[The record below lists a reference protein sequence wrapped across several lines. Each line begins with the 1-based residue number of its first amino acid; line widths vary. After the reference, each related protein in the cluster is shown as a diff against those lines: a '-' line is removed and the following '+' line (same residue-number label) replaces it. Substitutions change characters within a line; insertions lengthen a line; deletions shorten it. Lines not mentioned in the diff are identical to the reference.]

1 MINRRKVLQ
10 SLATLPFTGS
20 LLGAQSL
27 SAQSKTAAV
36 VSSLRRDFF
45 KELGLRTF
53 INAAGT
59 YTSMTGSLMP
69 KEVIEAISYGATE
82 YVNLDDLQDKV
93 GERIAE
99 LLECEYAT
107 VSSGCFGAMSIGMAG
122 ILTGKDPK
130 KVKQL
135 PNTDGMKNEVIIQ
148 ESHTIGY
155 AQALTNVGA
164 KVVKVKTAKQLEK
177 AITDKTCMLWFLNA
191 HTDRGEIKWEEF
203 VALGKKHDIPTFID
217 CAADVPPVEN
227 LFRFTKIGFDLVAFS
242 GGKGLRGPQSAGLLL
257 GKREYIE
264 AARMHTPPR
273 GETIGRG
280 MKVNKEEVL
289 GMLAALELYLEKDH
303 DKEWEMWESQIQLIS
318 DSATSIAGVETE
330 IHVPPY
336 ANHVPSLRIRWD
348 EKKVK
353 ISPNEVR
360 KQLAE
365 GHPSIQTVGDSKS
378 VGITT
383 WMMVPGQ
390 ERVVAKRVKE
400 ILSSAV

>member
-10 SLATLPFTGS
+10 SLASIPFAGGLFGIKT
-20 LLGAQSL
+20 L
-27 SAQSKTAAV
+27 SAQSKPELLA
-36 VSSLRRDFF
+36 SNLRRNFF

-69 KEVIEAISYGATE
+69 KEVIEAISYSADE

-122 ILTGKDPK
+122 VITGKDPK

-135 PNTDGMKNEVIIQ
+135 PNTNGMKNEVIMQ
-148 ESHTIGY
+148 ESHSIGY

-164 KVVKVKTAKQLEK
+164 KIVKVKTAKQLEK
-177 AITDKTCMLWFLNA
+177 AITKKTCMLWFLNA
-191 HTDRGEIKWEEF
+191 HTDQGEIKWKEF
-203 VALGKKHDIPTFID
+203 VALGKKHNIPTFID

-227 LFRFTKIGFDLVAFS
+227 LFRFTKMGFDLVSFS

-257 GKREYIE
+257 GKRKYIE

-289 GMLAALELYLEKDH
+289 GMMAALELYLEKDH
-303 DKEWEMWESQIQLIS
+303 DKEWEMWEKQIKLIS
-318 DSATSIAGVETE
+318 ESARSIDGVVTE
-330 IHVPPY
+330 VHVPKY
-336 ANHVPSLRIRWD
+336 ANHVPSLRISWN

-353 ISPNEVR
+353 LTPNEVR
-360 KQLAE
+360 KQLLE

-378 VGITT
+378 LGITT
-383 WMMVPGQ
+383 WMMAPGQ
-390 ERVVAKRVKE
+390 ERIVAKRVKE
-400 ILSSAV
+400 ILSSDI